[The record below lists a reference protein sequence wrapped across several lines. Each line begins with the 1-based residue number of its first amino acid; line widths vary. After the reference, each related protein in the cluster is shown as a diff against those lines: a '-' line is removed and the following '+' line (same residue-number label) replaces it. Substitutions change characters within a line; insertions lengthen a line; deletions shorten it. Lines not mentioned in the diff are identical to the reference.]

1 MSAAQTVPLGGW
13 LDTKPSIFPAFV
25 WKEIRALLPF
35 WLLTLIIPPVFV
47 LSAKVPLLPWI
58 GGCLYVMG
66 CVTVACQTFG
76 QELGA
81 PSAAML
87 LAQPIS
93 RRRLW
98 GIKMGVLAVALASVA
113 TVMVMATVVLLRV
126 ELWPM
131 LSGQPAQNI
140 RGEVFALW
148 ALILLVPICAFC
160 TTPWLTLLL
169 RQAIGAEVFALA
181 IPLGLWGIVNYIE
194 MRLSLTGLAA
204 DFFIFGVFGA
214 VMIVYCA
221 AGISLAYR
229 HFLRWEA
236 LEGGGGNLALAVR
249 WPAGLTRMIGSTLH
263 RRPLLQLAVKE
274 LRIQHWSLMTAGLFF
289 AGWLVLIVAQ
299 WAKADLSP
307 EWFVG
312 IPFVGGAIV
321 ALLAGTLSCAEERQF
336 GTLEWQ
342 LTLAVPVWKQWLF
355 KVAAALGIAL
365 ALGALLPVLQLVAAS
380 QFGFIP
386 FKKDYENLFIPPL
399 IMVSISILGIY
410 ASSISKTSLRALA
423 LAILIIVLAFWV
435 IVALPYMV
443 FALIGSPE
451 DGVRGLRG
459 LGPLMPRWMLHPS
472 LALWMT
478 ILALFL
484 LTWLAFAFV
493 NFRRIDLRSARHW
506 KQLAAA
512 AVIFGTI
519 YLTLSL
525 RMFVQ

>member
-1 MSAAQTVPLGGW
+1 MSAAQSVPFGGW
-13 LDTKPSIFPAFV
+13 IDRKPSIFPAFV

-66 CVTVACQTFG
+66 CITVACQTVG
-76 QELGA
+76 QELVA

-98 GIKMGVLAVALASVA
+98 GIKMGVLAAALASVA
-113 TVMVMATVVLLRV
+113 AVMILATVVLWRV
-126 ELWPM
+126 EFWWM

-148 ALILLVPICAFC
+148 ALILVVPICAFC

-169 RQAIGAEVFALA
+169 RQAIGAQVFTFA
-181 IPLGLWGIVNYIE
+181 IPLGLWGIVNFFE
-194 MRLSLTGLAA
+194 LRLSLTGLAV
-204 DFFIFGVFGA
+204 DFFIFGWFGA
-214 VMIVYCA
+214 LMIVYCA
-221 AGISLAYR
+221 AGVVLGYR
-229 HFLRWEA
+229 RFLRWEA

-249 WPAGLTRMIGSTLH
+249 WPAVLTRMIGSTLH
-263 RRPLLQLAVKE
+263 RRPLLQLAAKE
-274 LRIQHWSLMTAGLFF
+274 LRVQHWSLVTAGLFF
-289 AGWLVLIVAQ
+289 SGWLALLVAQ

-312 IPFVGGAIV
+312 LPFMGGMIV
-321 ALLAGTLSCAEERQF
+321 ALLAGALSCAEERQL

-342 LTLAVPVWKQWLF
+342 LTLAVPVWKQWLL
-355 KVAAALGIAL
+355 KVAVALGIAI

-386 FKKDYENLFIPPL
+386 FKKDYENLFFPPL
-399 IMVSISILGIY
+399 FMVSISILGIY
-410 ASSISKTSLRALA
+410 ASSISKTSIRAMALA
-423 LAILIIVLAFWV
+423 LLMLVLALWV
-435 IVALPYMV
+435 IVALPHVV
-443 FALIGSPE
+443 FAVIGFSE
-451 DGVRGLRG
+451 GGVRGLRG

-484 LTWLAFAFV
+484 LTWLAFASV

-512 AVIFGTI
+512 TVIFGTI

-525 RMFVQ
+525 RMFVR